1 MLCERARLMPRLRKL
16 KLSASIMH
24 GLFLK
29 AFEERVFQCVKTL
42 AVVFAELAASLVA
55 DMFFWFHVMIVV

>member
-1 MLCERARLMPRLRKL
+1 
-16 KLSASIMH
+16 MH

-42 AVVFAELAASLVA
+42 AVIFAKLAASLVA
-55 DMFFWFHVMIVV
+55 DMFFRYHVMIVV

>member
-1 MLCERARLMPRLRKL
+1 
-16 KLSASIMH
+16 MH

-29 AFEERVFQCVKTL
+29 AFEKCVFQCVKTL

-55 DMFFWFHVMIVV
+55 DVFFWYHVMIVV